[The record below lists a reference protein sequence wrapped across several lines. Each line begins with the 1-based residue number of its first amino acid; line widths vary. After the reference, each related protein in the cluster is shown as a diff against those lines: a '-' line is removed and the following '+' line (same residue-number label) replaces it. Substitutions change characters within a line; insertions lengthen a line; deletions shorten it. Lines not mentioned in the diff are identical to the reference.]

1 MEDIAIHEM
10 NGASYIYLG
19 DIGNS
24 DFDKDIF
31 TIYRW
36 DTITVNISQMERGG
50 GGGREC
56 IVYKGLK

>member
-31 TIYRW
+31 TIYR
-36 DTITVNISQMERGG
+36 
-50 GGGREC
+50 
-56 IVYKGLK
+56 